1 MELDPISLLK
11 RLIQIDTTNPPGNE
25 KRLLDVLAALL
36 AQRGIEYTFQQT
48 APERGN
54 LLAWLPAD
62 PAPAGQQP
70 LPPLVLLSHTDVV
83 GARPEQWKFP
93 PFAAVESDGY
103 LYGRGTVDTKQ
114 LTVMELAAFLALQ
127 ESGVRRR
134 RDVYFLA
141 TSDEESGSALGLG
154 WFLDHE
160 VTLGGR
166 TFPGKALFA
175 GSDVISEGGGFPILA
190 NGRTFYL
197 CESGQKGC
205 GTVAFTV
212 PARKAKGVFFGSG
225 DGMERAMGL
234 VQDIGRRPLEGRTLE
249 TVRQFEDR
257 LAGAR
262 LSPMMEK
269 ILTAM
274 KHNSMTVTMIE
285 GRSVNEV
292 RVICDVRL
300 LPGFGRDYLEE
311 KLRELA
317 EKWDCRWEILSFG
330 AGYES
335 SPRGGLLS
343 LLEDATREVLGDE
356 GQTAEIL
363 PFVSMGSSDGHFLAE
378 PGARVYG
385 YSPVLAR
392 DMTFDTAVTMVHGV
406 NERIHRDSV
415 LFGCRVLTLAV
426 QRAAGEER

>member
-1 MELDPISLLK
+1 MELDPVSLLK

-25 KRLLDVLAALL
+25 KRLLDLL
-36 AQRGIEYTFQQT
+36 ADLLAERGIEYTFQQT
-48 APERGN
+48 APGRGN

-62 PAPAGQQP
+62 GNSAPQ
-70 LPPLVLLSHTDVV
+70 PPLVLLSHTDVV
-83 GARPEQWKFP
+83 GADPAQWKLP
-93 PFAAVESDGY
+93 PFAAEESEGY
-103 LYGRGTVDTKQ
+103 IYGRGTVDTKQ
-114 LTVMELAAFLALQ
+114 LTVMELTAFLALHQ
-127 ESGVRRR
+127 SGKKRS

-160 VTLGGR
+160 ITLGGR
-166 TFPGKALFA
+166 TFPGRELFRR
-175 GSDVISEGGGFPILA
+175 SEVISEGGGFPILA
-190 NGRTFYL
+190 NGKTFYL

-225 DGMERAMGL
+225 DGMARAMGL
-234 VQDIGRRPLEGRTLE
+234 VQEIGRLTLEGRTLD
-249 TVRQFEDR
+249 TVRQFEDK
-257 LAGAR
+257 LAGAQ

-285 GRSVNEV
+285 GKNVNAV
-292 RVICDVRL
+292 RLICDVRL

-311 KLRELA
+311 KLAALA
-317 EKWDCRWEILSFG
+317 EKWDCSWEILAFG
-330 AGYES
+330 EGYES
-335 SPRGGLLS
+335 SPRGGLLT
-343 LLEDATREVLGDE
+343 LLGDATREVLGDE

-363 PFVSMGSSDGHFLAE
+363 PFVSMGSSDGHLLT
-378 PGARVYG
+378 GLDARVYG